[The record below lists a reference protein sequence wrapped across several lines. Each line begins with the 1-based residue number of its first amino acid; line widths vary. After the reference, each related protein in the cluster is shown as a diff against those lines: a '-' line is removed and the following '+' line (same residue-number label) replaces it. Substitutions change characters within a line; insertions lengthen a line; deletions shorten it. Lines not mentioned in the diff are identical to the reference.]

1 MKYSKK
7 HQSQYRSTMRSTM
20 RVPRVSG
27 ASGLLITTSTR
38 MMRS

>member
-20 RVPRVSG
+20 RVPRVRL
-27 ASGLLITTSTR
+27 ASGLLIATSTR
-38 MMRS
+38 IMRS